1 MNLEWLI
8 PLIALTAMEIV
19 LGIDNIIFIAILSA
33 RVRKQDRA
41 KARSIGLIAALVM
54 RVALLCAIWLVL
66 ALDEYSIVVLTDWGV
81 PPTLLTD
88 HVTGELNKHLN
99 EFTVKDLVLLAGGL
113 LMTTLIKQEVF
124 PEFSLDMVTV
134 SVSYPGATP
143 EQVEQ
148 NIVLA
153 IEEKVRDVSGI
164 DEMTASAAEGGATV
178 MLELSESADGQAVFQ
193 DVQQAVS
200 QITTFPDDAEKPVI
214 SLSDH
219 QRDVLDIQLYGD
231 VSENALRS
239 YAEEVRDR
247 LLQSPDITQ
256 VELEGARDYVIR
268 VAISQERLRSF
279 GLTLGD
285 VADTVAASAVDVA
298 GGSADTASGEVLL
311 RLKGRRDSASEFE
324 RIPLLTTPEGTVV
337 RLGDVATVN
346 NGFEDSKTEAT
357 YDGARSIG
365 IGIYRVAKQTPISV
379 SQATRKVMAELETD
393 LPPSLHYAING
404 DSSEI
409 YQQRLELLLKNA
421 FMGLVLV
428 LAVLILMFGEMA
440 PVGSNL
446 YCNLSYYDLSSVLIC
461 VGGGILPA
469 LALGF
474 QPIPLERIGP
484 RASFSDGA

>member
-1 MNLEWLI
+1 M
-8 PLIALTAMEIV
+8 
-19 LGIDNIIFIAILSA
+19 
-33 RVRKQDRA
+33 
-41 KARSIGLIAALVM
+41 
-54 RVALLCAIWLVL
+54 
-66 ALDEYSIVVLTDWGV
+66 LDV
-81 PPTLLTD
+81 
-88 HVTGELNKHLN
+88 
-99 EFTVKDLVLLAGGL
+99 
-113 LMTTLIKQEVF
+113 
-124 PEFSLDMVTV
+124 
-134 SVSYPGATP
+134 
-143 EQVEQ
+143 
-148 NIVLA
+148 
-153 IEEKVRDVSGI
+153 
-164 DEMTASAAEGGATV
+164 
-178 MLELSESADGQAVFQ
+178 
-193 DVQQAVS
+193 
-200 QITTFPDDAEKPVI
+200 
-214 SLSDH
+214 
-219 QRDVLDIQLYGD
+219 QLYGD

-365 IGIYRVAKQTPISV
+365 IAVYRVAKQTPISV
-379 SQATRKVMAELETD
+379 SQAARKVMAELETD

-409 YQQRLELLLKNA
+409 YQQRLELPPH
-421 FMGLVLV
+421 FRPP
-428 LAVLILMFGEMA
+428 
-440 PVGSNL
+440 PVSPKHA
-446 YCNLSYYDLSSVLIC
+446 S
-461 VGGGILPA
+461 A
-469 LALGF
+469 RA
-474 QPIPLERIGP
+474 RRR
-484 RASFSDGA
+484 RASGCSVGRACCRGSFSGASA